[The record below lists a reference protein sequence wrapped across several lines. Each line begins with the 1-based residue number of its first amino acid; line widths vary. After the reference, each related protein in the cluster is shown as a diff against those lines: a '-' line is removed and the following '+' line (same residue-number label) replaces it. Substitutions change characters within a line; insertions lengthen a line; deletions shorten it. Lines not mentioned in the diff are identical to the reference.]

1 MTKKELDELIEQKK
15 AQTQAI
21 EFNKTEEEVLG
32 EFFRTIEEQSKNNYQ
47 RNQ

>member
-1 MTKKELDELIEQKK
+1 MTEKELEQLIEQKK

-21 EFNKTEEEVLG
+21 EFNKTEEEFLG